1 MINISVVV
9 PAYNVAS
16 YVERCLLSVL
26 QQTRPAEECLI
37 IDDASTDNSIAL
49 CERLIANYD
58 GPTRFK
64 ILHHDHNRGLSA
76 ARNTGI
82 DAATGNYIYFMGTG
96 GRVPV
101 SRIIGVSNNQ

>member
-1 MINISVVV
+1 MKQSQERSHSAITISVVMPV
-9 PAYNVAS
+9 YNVAP
-16 YVERCLLSVL
+16 YVERCLLSVM

-58 GPTRFK
+58 GPTRFT

-76 ARNTGI
+76 ARNTGT
-82 DAATGNYIYFMGTG
+82 DAALAPISIMWIVTTK
-96 GRVPV
+96 
-101 SRIIGVSNNQ
+101 